1 MGRIRHRGPPVRN
14 NAEETKS
21 AIETFL
27 IVGSNPAMRTNKI
40 RNDMGWYWIVL
51 IIVLLAVACYHVYVS
66 AEHHELHKM
75 RAAFE
80 KVEMNILDK
89 LEYER
94 NTLSKDGV
102 TFGQLPKETVQ
113 GAGYAVQKMLEML
126 NNEEGK
132 IDHELINFC
141 KKTLTDIFHGKE

>member
-1 MGRIRHRGPPVRN
+1 
-14 NAEETKS
+14 
-21 AIETFL
+21 
-27 IVGSNPAMRTNKI
+27 
-40 RNDMGWYWIVL
+40 MGWYWIVL
-51 IIVLLAVACYHVYVS
+51 IIALLAVACYHVYVS

-126 NNEEGK
+126 NNEEGE

>member
-1 MGRIRHRGPPVRN
+1 
-14 NAEETKS
+14 
-21 AIETFL
+21 
-27 IVGSNPAMRTNKI
+27 
-40 RNDMGWYWIVL
+40 MGWYWVVL
-51 IIVLLAVACYHVYVS
+51 LVVLLAFACYHVYVS

-80 KVEMNILDK
+80 KVELNILNK

-94 NTLSKDGV
+94 NTISKDGV

-126 NNEEGK
+126 DREDSE
-132 IDHELINFC
+132 IDHEFIDYC
-141 KKTLTDIFHGKE
+141 KRILVDIFHGKE